1 MSISSLSIVH
11 IEGDK
16 SNFVSKSA
24 VDRFKN
30 DLKFADGANEVV
42 LASSYLKEGWTY
54 EVIEQTETMM
64 RVRIVEE
71 KNDGKDKGK
80 LSSLRNKIREKRMKR
95 LSDSSIS
102 HSLQTQA
109 NKGKDKGKEII
120 IPSSLAETYARLK
133 KMGNQPL
140 INPVD
145 VLNNMEET
153 KKMLEQMFTVQKGP
167 SNPYTEYYRDMLNWL
182 KSL

>member
-80 LSSLRNKIREKRMKR
+80 LYFLHFFHFFVKLCI
-95 LSDSSIS
+95 
-102 HSLQTQA
+102 Q
-109 NKGKDKGKEII
+109 
-120 IPSSLAETYARLK
+120 
-133 KMGNQPL
+133 
-140 INPVD
+140 
-145 VLNNMEET
+145 
-153 KKMLEQMFTVQKGP
+153 
-167 SNPYTEYYRDMLNWL
+167 
-182 KSL
+182 